1 MTSMRQWLR
10 TSRFILF
17 ILLGMSL
24 FWESCG
30 NSKKKLS
37 TINPAVDTL
46 PNILTRP
53 AADGFFKNFRNQKG
67 NVDRD
72 FLFNGDTSLNNK
84 VCSFRLN
91 NVQAKDFFKE
101 LASLKESGKYD
112 SIRIRVRMAFRGK
125 EGTKLTGKSN
135 FFPVLELIVDTVG
148 TGVFYPLRSN
158 PRLPISMM
166 IKINPKEA
174 DTLIKNWKN
183 LPIKDIT
190 KQLFLDEQPETPE
203 NRIQYFTFGTADT
216 EDIYKH
222 QKMLA
227 EKKKPCLFF
236 IHLGQLEALGDV
248 GLRTIIHLT
257 SSQNMSKG
265 SASQDEGDEDFEFS
279 APCPHHC
286 Q

>member
-53 AADGFFKNFRNQKG
+53 AADSFFKNFRNQMG
-67 NVDRD
+67 NVDGD
-72 FLFNGDTSLNNK
+72 FFFNGDTSLNNK
-84 VCSFRLN
+84 VCSFGLN
-91 NVQAKDFFKE
+91 NAQAKDFFKE
-101 LASLKESGKYD
+101 LDSLKESGKND

-125 EGTKLTGKSN
+125 EGAKLAGESN

-158 PRLPISMM
+158 PRLQADTRISR
-166 IKINPKEA
+166 KEA
-174 DTLIKNWKN
+174 DTLIKNWKK
-183 LPIKDIT
+183 LPTKDIT
-190 KQLFLDEQPETPE
+190 EQLFLDEKPNTLK
-203 NRIQYFTFGTADT
+203 NKIKYFTFNPVDT
-216 EDIYKH
+216 DSIYH
-222 QKMLA
+222 YQKNLA
-227 EKKKPCLFF
+227 KNEPCFIF
-236 IHLGQLEALGDV
+236 IHLGQLKAKGDV
-248 GLRTIIHLT
+248 GLRNIIHLT
-257 SSQNMSKG
+257 RKPFSSKG
-265 SASQDEGDEDFEFS
+265 SVTQDDGDDYFEFS
-279 APCPHHC
+279 APCPNHC